1 MLRLL
6 KSQWKKKMNRVIKTN
21 TCDILLSHLRGLI
34 PNHQLFIKAMPCLS
48 IGDGFTAGAANANH
62 PTGMEKKKKKL
73 LHKPKKNTLP
83 PSIVKTEWSH
93 TPPWGAAECISPQ
106 RALALSWGTLVK
118 GERCMGYRPSCLAP
132 GGLST
137 QSRQED

>member
-62 PTGMEKKKKKL
+62 PTGMEKKKKAVTQTQNK
-73 LHKPKKNTLP
+73 HIATFHSQNRVVTHPT
-83 PSIVKTEWSH
+83 
-93 TPPWGAAECISPQ
+93 
-106 RALALSWGTLVK
+106 
-118 GERCMGYRPSCLAP
+118 MGHS
-132 GGLST
+132 
-137 QSRQED
+137 